1 MIYTVYAKLSL
12 LSSSLVVK
20 ALLLKKKEIIIK

>member
-1 MIYTVYAKLSL
+1 MIYIVYAKLSL

-20 ALLLKKKEIIIK
+20 ALLLKKKEIN